1 MTAPYDQPEPFDPA
15 AMSKVAP
22 NRASSRRRGYL
33 PIVAAL
39 VVAVLAFGAGFG
51 VANAV
56 APRSTT
62 TDGFIPGGRN
72 AFGPNAS
79 GRPRFG
85 NGGAGGIGGNFGGGA
100 SGTIGSVSSDQMTI
114 TTSTGD
120 QRIVLLTPT
129 TTVTKVTSSTQAITD
144 LTNGETVTV
153 VGTSNPDGSVT
164 ATEVVIGN
172 VTLFGR
178 GAFGGPEGSPAP

>member
-1 MTAPYDQPEPFDPA
+1 MTAPFGQPEPFEPT
-15 AMSKVAP
+15 MMAP
-22 NRASSRRRGYL
+22 VVDRRSTRKRPYL
-33 PIVAAL
+33 P
-39 VVAVLAFGAGFG
+39 AVLGVALAIAAFGAGFG

-56 APRSTT
+56 APGTPTT
-62 TDGFIPGGRN
+62 NGFTGDGGNGFGN
-72 AFGPNAS
+72 FGPGAS

-85 NGGAGGIGGNFGGGA
+85 NGGDGAGFGGGA
-100 SGTIGSVSSDQMTI
+100 SGTIGSISSDQMTI
-114 TTSTGD
+114 TTSAGS

-129 TTVTKVTSSTQAITD
+129 TTVTKVTSTTQAITD
-144 LTNGETVTV
+144 LTTGETVTV